1 MLIERKI
8 SRNDIKLFIGADDSA
23 TITMKNR
30 DGEPVDLTIFKA
42 IYGQGR
48 SKPNANDAVDLPI
61 VVLDQKTNCGQF
73 VVQFPRAFTERYRSD
88 DALKQLQYDIWLETF
103 LNQRVPFLTGSI
115 IIESTISQRK

>member
-8 SRNDIKLFIGADDSA
+8 SRNDIKLFIGADDNA
-23 TITMKNR
+23 TITINR
-30 DGEPVDLTIFKA
+30 NGEPVDLTIFKA

-61 VVLDQKTNCGQF
+61 VVLDQKTNRGQF
-73 VVQFPRAFTERYRSD
+73 VVQFPRTFTERYRSD
-88 DALKQLQYDIWLETF
+88 DSLKQLQYDIWIETF